1 MCFSLPKMDM
11 ALPLIHFLER
21 EKNQYPNYNTSIYKF
36 ILEYVYIEFSDNYK
50 LLKIFICED
59 FKPFFS

>member
-11 ALPLIHFLER
+11 ALPLIP
-21 EKNQYPNYNTSIYKF
+21 NQYPNYNTSIYKF

>member
-50 LLKIFICED
+50 LLKIFIC
-59 FKPFFS
+59 

>member
-11 ALPLIHFLER
+11 ALPLIP
-21 EKNQYPNYNTSIYKF
+21 NQYPNYNTSIYKF

-50 LLKIFICED
+50 LLKIFIC
-59 FKPFFS
+59 